1 MSFRSE
7 QSRALF
13 REAAA
18 GSGYGIVGETYSDGE
33 FRFGISVTRTQSIE
47 QNLIEQTVI
56 ELLRLCHNFHGDYEG
71 WETPVVTR

>member
-18 GSGYGIVGETYSDGE
+18 GAGYGIGGEHQSDGE
-33 FRFGISVTRTQSIE
+33 FSFGISVTRTQSI
-47 QNLIEQTVI
+47 QQKLIDETVI
-56 ELLRLCHNFHGDYEG
+56 ELLRLCRTFNGDYEG
-71 WETPVVTR
+71 WETPVITH